1 MKLVNARC
9 ASVAST
15 QEGACG
21 KPSGASQMTT
31 VEIDKVATR
40 SLPVEA
46 ADRPGPLRVHGKF
59 FFAGAHKHFIKGVTY
74 GPFAKRDHG
83 AQFPEPAMVEH
94 DFALM
99 AQAGVNTV
107 RVFTVPPIWLLD
119 AAHCAGLKI
128 LVGLS
133 WSQHIA
139 FLDGIAVQAE
149 IRETVTAGVHA
160 CRRHRAVLGYLV
172 GNEIPPDIVRWHG
185 AEPVRRFVR
194 SLVACVREA
203 HPEALVSYANF
214 PSTEYL
220 TIDFTD
226 FVCFNVY
233 LHDQAAF
240 QRYIARLHNLAVDRP
255 LVLTEFGVDSMRLGE
270 EEQRRILSWQ
280 VHSAFEAGVAGTFV
294 FAWTDEWFTGGHL
307 IEDWAF
313 GLVDSQRQPKPSL
326 GAIAHQYQSVLP
338 PRLPRYPRVS
348 VVVCA
353 YNAERTMDQCLAS
366 LAVLNYPD
374 YEVILVNDGSRDRTL
389 AIAES
394 HGYCRII
401 NQSNHGLS
409 VARNVGA
416 EAATGEIVAYTDS
429 DCVADPD
436 WLSYLVAKMEGSNLA
451 ACGGP
456 NFPPPEDSLI
466 PAVVAVAPGGPTHV
480 LISDEVA
487 EHIAGCNMAFRREA
501 LMRLGGFDPIYRAA
515 GDDVDICWRF
525 QDAGYVI
532 GYSPAAVVWHF
543 RRNTVAAYC
552 NQQRGYGKAE
562 ALVYG
567 KHPFRFNL
575 FGQAKWLGRIYGD
588 LSPALLLSR
597 RPVIYSGVFGRG
609 LFQTMY
615 EPPSSLTALLPL
627 TFEWSAAALVLAL
640 IGIAGGGWFS
650 LLAVPLLATWAVC
663 VRGALQAPIDERF
676 SGFNTTGVKARALAA
691 LLIYLGPLLRGW
703 ERIKWRIKGMRAQT
717 QIGLVE
723 TEQRARFVWKERA
736 FHLSYWSDTGAE
748 KEVLLNGL
756 SDFLVPQKYLVMADT
771 GWNGWDLKIARGL
784 CSRALVTVCSENHG
798 GGKRLLRVRCA
809 MRLSQLALL
818 VLRSSAVFAAFA
830 LMLGWPGAGAVI
842 GAIGIVS
849 AAVMGWQLIG
859 FAQLMHRIIEA
870 VAKQAQLIP
879 IEPMARPRLEKRRW
893 VRGSAGKAVPLQA
906 TPHGSAPTQSPLARG

>member
-1 MKLVNARC
+1 
-9 ASVAST
+9 
-15 QEGACG
+15 
-21 KPSGASQMTT
+21 
-31 VEIDKVATR
+31 
-40 SLPVEA
+40 
-46 ADRPGPLRVHGKF
+46 
-59 FFAGAHKHFIKGVTY
+59 
-74 GPFAKRDHG
+74 
-83 AQFPEPAMVEH
+83 
-94 DFALM
+94 M

-128 LVGLS
+128 LVGLP

-139 FLDGIAVQAE
+139 FLDGIAGQAE
-149 IRETVTAGVHA
+149 IRQTVTAGGQA
-160 CRRHRAVLGYLV
+160 CRRHSAVFGYLV
-172 GNEIPPDIVRWHG
+172 GNEIPPDIIRWHG

-294 FAWTDEWFTGGHL
+294 FAWTDKWFTGGHL

-313 GLVDSQRQPKPSL
+313 GLVDSQRHPKPSL

-389 AIAES
+389 KIAES
-394 HGYCRII
+394 YGYCRII
-401 NQSNHGLS
+401 SQPNKGLS
-409 VARNVGA
+409 AARNVGA
-416 EAATGEIVAYTDS
+416 AAATGEIVAYTDS

-436 WLSYLVAKMEGSNLA
+436 WLTYLVARMEAGNLV

-456 NFPPPEDSLI
+456 NFPPPEDDLV
-466 PAVVAVAPGGPTHV
+466 PAAVAVAPGGPTHV

-487 EHIAGCNMAFRREA
+487 EHIAGCNMAFRRDVLLE
-501 LMRLGGFDPIYRAA
+501 LGGFDPIYRAA

-525 QDAGYVI
+525 QDAGYTI
-532 GYSPAAVVWHF
+532 GFRPAAVVWHF

-552 NQQRGYGKAE
+552 AQQRGYGKAE
-562 ALVYG
+562 ALVYS

-588 LSPALLLSR
+588 LSTSLLLSR

-609 LFQTMY
+609 LFQTLY
-615 EPPSSLTALLPL
+615 EPPSSLTAFLPL
-627 TFEWSAAALVLAL
+627 SFEWSAASLPLAL
-640 IGIAGGGWFS
+640 AGIVGGGWWW
-650 LLAVPLLATWAVC
+650 LLTVPLVVTWVMC
-663 VRGALQAPIDERF
+663 VNGARKAPIDKRF
-676 SGFNTTGVKARALAA
+676 TGLNARALVA

-703 ERIKWRIKGMRAQT
+703 ERIKWRLKVMRAQDH
-717 QIGLVE
+717 IGPVA
-723 TEQRARFVWKERA
+723 TEQRARICWGARA
-736 FHLSYWSDTGAE
+736 FHLSYWSEAGTE
-748 KEVLLNGL
+748 KEALIGGL
-756 SDFLVPQKYLVMADT
+756 MVFLVTQKYFVVPDT
-771 GWNGWDLKIARGL
+771 GWSNWDLKISRGL
-784 CSRALVTVCSENHG
+784 CSRALVLVCTENHG
-798 GGKRLLRVRCA
+798 GAKRLLRVRCA
-809 MRLSQLALL
+809 TRFSRFALFLMRSCAALT
-818 VLRSSAVFAAFA
+818 AFA
-830 LMLGWPGAGAVI
+830 LILDWPVTAA
-842 GAIGIVS
+842 AIGSVGLINL
-849 AAVMGWQLIG
+849 AVVGCQLVDFG
-859 FAQLMHRIIEA
+859 RLMHRIIEA
-870 VAKQAQLIP
+870 VAKQA
-879 IEPMARPRLEKRRW
+879 RL
-893 VRGSAGKAVPLQA
+893 VPVE
-906 TPHGSAPTQSPLARG
+906 PLARTPLLVQRPRTV